1 MTSPSLKILTV
12 CSWFALFL
20 CAVVFFY
27 LAIAIP
33 NVISETIIKD
43 EDKNVQQ
50 IRASTDLRE
59 VQQIATLRT
68 QEDAYV
74 TGSARTLLMISVV
87 TMLLCMVCSGISLI
101 QIRRLRRQ
109 LHEKDAA

>member
-1 MTSPSLKILTV
+1 MP
-12 CSWFALFL
+12 LFFL
-20 CAVVFFY
+20 FY
-27 LAIAIP
+27 LAITIP
-33 NVISETIIKD
+33 NVISGTVIKD
-43 EDKNVQQ
+43 EDKNVQE

-68 QEDAYV
+68 QQDAYV
-74 TGSARTLLMISVV
+74 TGAARILLIISVV
-87 TMLLCMVCSGISLI
+87 TLLLCMVFSGISLI